1 MRLLCGLADWVTLFL
16 QERKESVTNNLFYCI
31 LLSRIHCCF
40 KFWIRK
46 HMYRSCCRFCFFTR
60 IFLWS
65 SSDYL
70 HIFLYWRKNHKF
82 FPNLREQNIQS
93 FLTLCF
99 FIEGKLSVICCV
111 IIIQKEENTSRYI
124 RPSLSCSNLGLWS
137 LSDRKHIVAY
147 APLIFC
153 FFL

>member
-1 MRLLCGLADWVTLFL
+1 M
-16 QERKESVTNNLFYCI
+16 YCP
-31 LLSRIHCCF
+31 
-40 KFWIRK
+40 
-46 HMYRSCCRFCFFTR
+46 CCRFFFFTG

-70 HIFLYWRKNHKF
+70 HILLYWRKNHKF

-153 FFL
+153 FFLEGNSWEVLLWSLSDRRKTSNSFWPRLSSIQGNSV

>member
-1 MRLLCGLADWVTLFL
+1 
-16 QERKESVTNNLFYCI
+16 
-31 LLSRIHCCF
+31 
-40 KFWIRK
+40 
-46 HMYRSCCRFCFFTR
+46 MYRSCCRFFFFTR

-65 SSDYL
+65 SSDYFRFVSL
-70 HIFLYWRKNHKF
+70 LKEKSEILSNLTWGKHPIFF
-82 FPNLREQNIQS
+82 
-93 FLTLCF
+93 TLCF

-153 FFL
+153 FFLEGNSWEVLLWSLSDRRKTSNSFWPRLSSIQGNSV

>member
-1 MRLLCGLADWVTLFL
+1 MWVYFLFL

-65 SSDYL
+65 SSDYFRFVSL
-70 HIFLYWRKNHKF
+70 LKEKSEILSNLTWGKHPIFF
-82 FPNLREQNIQS
+82 
-93 FLTLCF
+93 TLCF